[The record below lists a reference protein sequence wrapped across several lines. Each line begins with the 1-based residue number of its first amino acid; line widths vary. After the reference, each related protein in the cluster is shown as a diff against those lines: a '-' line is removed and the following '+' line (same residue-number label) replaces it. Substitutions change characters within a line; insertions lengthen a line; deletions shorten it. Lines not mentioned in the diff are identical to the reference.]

1 MKAYRE
7 PNLLKEFY
15 SNNKNNIEVYLK
27 VRYLQ
32 KPIFFFPDYIRT
44 EHMSRIM
51 SMIKIATAYKNL
63 NPKRN
68 IRTYKHG
75 RKTDNTRIT
84 YE

>member
-1 MKAYRE
+1 MKVYRE

-51 SMIKIATAYKNL
+51 SMI
-63 NPKRN
+63 N
-68 IRTYKHG
+68 I
-75 RKTDNTRIT
+75 
-84 YE
+84 